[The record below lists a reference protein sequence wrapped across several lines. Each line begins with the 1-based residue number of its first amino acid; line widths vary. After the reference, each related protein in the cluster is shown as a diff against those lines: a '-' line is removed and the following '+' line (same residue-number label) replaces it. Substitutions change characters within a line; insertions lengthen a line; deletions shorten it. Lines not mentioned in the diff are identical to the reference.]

1 MVERV
6 TFFTYTPLDV
16 AGFALFKSAINA
28 STFCLMA
35 SAEKPTQQLVDSND
49 WDTEEALKLRQTLNQ
64 WGAGYEPELVS
75 LDVDIRLKSL
85 DR

>member
-1 MVERV
+1 MLLLQQAQQVL
-6 TFFTYTPLDV
+6 LDV
-16 AGFALFKSAINA
+16 LGVKSPRVEQLEIVQK
-28 STFCLMA
+28 L
-35 SAEKPTQQLVDSND
+35 KKYQQLVDSND